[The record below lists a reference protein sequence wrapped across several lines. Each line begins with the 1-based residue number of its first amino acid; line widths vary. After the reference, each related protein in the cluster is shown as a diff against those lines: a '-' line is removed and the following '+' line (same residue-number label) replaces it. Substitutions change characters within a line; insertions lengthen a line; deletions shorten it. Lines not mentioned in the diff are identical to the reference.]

1 MSMSLAEA
9 QKEID
14 SRLEAADLIEK
25 KYPDP
30 ADMPNVDVEEV
41 KRLLLEVDDLESKR
55 AGLEDA
61 EARRNRIAAS
71 MNRHSRP
78 QVTSFKPSGG
88 SARDDDEETRL
99 AIARKTSPGMQFLQN
114 REYRQLKNDGIFNSA
129 LARTEFSVNLAEG
142 TSLIDWAMARKALL
156 RGGSTTSGQ
165 AFVLEDHRAGF
176 VEILQR
182 EINVLD
188 LLTRVPTESDTIEY
202 VKEDTFT
209 NSAAFVAEATGF
221 NATALGDQGVKP
233 ESTLT
238 YSTATST
245 VRTLAHWI
253 PVTNRMLSDAPAIRG
268 LIDTRLLL
276 GLTLALESQVI
287 SGNGSGENLTGILT
301 VNGTNVV
308 AGGSYNNAMDA
319 IYKGRTLVRVTGH
332 GRPSAAV
339 LHPNDWEQI
348 RLARENAATATL
360 GQYLMGP
367 PSQQG
372 PVTLWGMPIVES
384 EAMTEGTAVVGD
396 WAMGATL
403 FDREQG
409 SIRVGTIND
418 QFIRNIQTILA
429 ELRVAFVAWRPAV
442 FSKVTAI

>member
-1 MSMSLAEA
+1 MSLAEA

-14 SRLEAADLIEK
+14 DRLERADLIEK

-30 ADMPNVDVEEV
+30 ADMPNEDVEQV
-41 KRLLLEVDDLESKR
+41 KRLLTEVDDLETKR
-55 AGLEDA
+55 SGLEDA
-61 EARRNRIAAS
+61 EARRNRIASS

-78 QVTSFKPSGG
+78 APSGFKPSGG
-88 SARDDDEETRL
+88 SARDDDEEKKE
-99 AIARKTSPGMQFLQN
+99 IARKTSPGMQFLQN
-114 REYRQLKNDGIFNSA
+114 REYRQLKNDGVFNSA
-129 LARTEFSVNLAEG
+129 LARTEFAVNMADG

-188 LLTRVPTESDTIEY
+188 LLSRVPTESDTIEY

-221 NATALGDQGVKP
+221 TATSLGDHGVKP

-319 IYKGRTLVRVTGH
+319 VYHGRTLVRTVGH

-348 RLARENAATATL
+348 RLTRENAATGTL

-367 PSQQG
+367 PSMQG